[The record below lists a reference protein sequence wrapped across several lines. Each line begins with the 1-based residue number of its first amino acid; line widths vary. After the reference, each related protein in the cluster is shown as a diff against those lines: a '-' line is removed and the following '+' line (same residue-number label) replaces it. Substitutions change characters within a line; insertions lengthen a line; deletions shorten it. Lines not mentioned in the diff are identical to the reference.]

1 MNTAT
6 IHVLP
11 AAPGVFCVH
20 VGDGEEATHH
30 EVRVP
35 ERVLD
40 TIGLPRLEP
49 HELVEETFKFLL
61 EREPATS
68 IMREFSLD
76 DVCRYFPEYE
86 DEIRV
91 RLM

>member
-1 MNTAT
+1 VS

-11 AAPGVFCVH
+11 NKPGHFRVDVTR
-20 VGDGEEATHH
+20 GEEATHH
-30 EVRVP
+30 DVFVP
-35 ERVLD
+35 ERLMDKLD
-40 TIGLPRLEP
+40 LPRLEP
-49 HELVEETFKFLL
+49 FELVEETFRFLL

-76 DVCRYFPEYE
+76 VVSRYFPEYE
-86 DEIRV
+86 DEIRQ